1 MNKSIMQFSGSPLS
15 HGETLNTEHA
25 AASYSVCTAGLVSA
39 GLLRILFAGRKGDT
53 VLFLGPA
60 GAGKTTMYLQLRD
73 GTVHN
78 GTVAS
83 MAENV
88 SRCMLIHEKVR
99 LLLAALSGP
108 HLAAIAVQ
116 QHVAACAQPAWAMCN
131 AQLCPPP
138 CMLPELSGGDVSCIR
153 RLHSK
158 HKP

>member
-1 MNKSIMQFSGSPLS
+1 MHAADVLDVSWHEQKSDLRLSPSLVDT
-15 HGETLNTEHA
+15 ENTEHA
-25 AASYSVCTAGLVSA
+25 TADCSVCTAALVSA

-73 GTVHN
+73 GTLHN

-99 LLLAALSGP
+99 DFSNAALSGL
-108 HLAAIAVQ
+108 HLAAIAVRQ
-116 QHVAACAQPAWAMCN
+116 RVAACAQPAWA
-131 AQLCPPP
+131 
-138 CMLPELSGGDVSCIR
+138 ELQHRWQQCR
-153 RLHSK
+153 
-158 HKP
+158 